1 MPPTAVVI
9 HETGGPE
16 VLKLEPVEIGR
27 PKAGELRIRQT
38 AIGVN
43 FHDIYVRSGLYRTL
57 TLPGIP
63 GVEATGIVE
72 EIGTCVTGFSLGDRV
87 AYTTPNYGAYAQERL
102 ISAKDAVVLPD
113 AVGDRLAAAVM
124 VKGMTAQLLVR
135 RVHPVRRGE
144 WMLVHAAAGGVGRL
158 LCQWGRHLGA
168 TVVGT
173 VGSDE
178 KAEVARRCGCHFVIH
193 YRRENFVDRVLEFTS
208 GRGVDV
214 AYDSVGKDTFFG
226 SLDALAFFGHLV
238 HFGQSSGP
246 VDPFPVSLL
255 STKSTTVTRPMCF
268 HYVADRAILDET
280 AAELFHALAEGIVS
294 VENIQHYPLYDVAQA
309 HRDLEGRLTVG
320 SMILVP

>member
-43 FHDIYVRSGLYRTL
+43 FHDVYVRSGLYRTL

-72 EIGTCVTGFSLGDRV
+72 EIGTCVTGFSPGDRV

-246 VDPFPVSLL
+246 VDLFPVSLL

-294 VENIQHYPLYDVAQA
+294 VENIRHYPLYDVAQA

>member
-1 MPPTAVVI
+1 MPTAVVI

-16 VLKLEPVEIGR
+16 VLRLEPVEVGC
-27 PKAGELRIRQT
+27 PQLGELRIRQT

-63 GVEATGIVE
+63 GVEAAGIVE
-72 EIGTCVTGFSLGDRV
+72 EIGACVTGFSPGDRV

-113 AVGDRLAAAVM
+113 AVCDRLAAAVM

-135 RVHPVRRGE
+135 HVHPVRRGE

-208 GRGVDV
+208 GRGIDV
-214 AYDSVGKDTFFG
+214 VYDSVGKDTFSG

-255 STKSTTVTRPMCF
+255 SARSTTVTRPMCF
-268 HYVADRAILDET
+268 HYVANRAILEDT

-294 VENIQHYPLYDVAQA
+294 VDNIRQYPLHDVAQA
-309 HRDLEGRLTVG
+309 HRDLEGRLAVG
-320 SMILVP
+320 SVILVP

>member
-9 HETGGPE
+9 RETGGPE

-72 EIGTCVTGFSLGDRV
+72 EIGTCVTGFSPGDRV

-193 YRRENFVDRVLEFTS
+193 YRRENFVDRVLEFTG

-214 AYDSVGKDTFFG
+214 AYDSVGKDTLFG

-268 HYVADRAILDET
+268 HYVADRAILEDT

-294 VENIQHYPLYDVAQA
+294 VENIRQHPLHDVAQA

-320 SMILVP
+320 SVILVP

>member
-72 EIGTCVTGFSLGDRV
+72 EIGTCVTGFSPGDRV

-255 STKSTTVTRPMCF
+255 SNKSTTVTRPMCF

-294 VENIQHYPLYDVAQA
+294 VENIRHYPLYDVAQA

>member
-1 MPPTAVVI
+1 MPTAVVI
-9 HETGGPE
+9 HGTGGPE
-16 VLKLEPVEIGR
+16 VLKLEPVEVGR
-27 PKAGELRIRQT
+27 PKLGELRIRQT

-72 EIGTCVTGFSLGDRV
+72 EIGACVTGFSPGDRV

-113 AVGDRLAAAVM
+113 AVCDRLAAAVM

-193 YRRENFVDRVLEFTS
+193 YRRENFVDKVLEFTG
-208 GRGVDV
+208 GRGVNV

-255 STKSTTVTRPMCF
+255 SAKSTTVTRPMCF
-268 HYVADRAILDET
+268 HYVADRAILEDT

-294 VENIQHYPLYDVAQA
+294 VENIRQYPLHDVAQA

-320 SMILVP
+320 SVILVP

>member
-1 MPPTAVVI
+1 MAKAIII

-16 VLKLEPVEIGR
+16 VLKLEPVEVGHA
-27 PKAGELRIRQT
+27 KSGELRIRQT

-43 FHDIYVRSGLYRTL
+43 FHDIYVRSGLYQTL

-63 GVEATGIVE
+63 GVEAAGIVE
-72 EIGTCVTGFSLGDRV
+72 EVGARVTGFSPGDRV

-102 ISAKDAVVLPD
+102 ILAKDAVVLPD
-113 AVGDRLAAAVM
+113 EVCDRLAAAVM
-124 VKGMTAQLLVR
+124 VKGLTAQLLVR

-144 WMLVHAAAGGVGRL
+144 WMLVHAAAGGVGRF

-173 VGSDE
+173 VGSAE
-178 KAEVARRCGCHFVIH
+178 KAEMARRCGCNFVIH
-193 YRRENFVDRVLEFTS
+193 YRRENFVDKILEFTG

-226 SLDALAFFGHLV
+226 SLDALGLFGHLV
-238 HFGQSSGP
+238 HFGQSSGS
-246 VDPFPVSLL
+246 VDPFYVSLL
-255 STKSTTVTRPMCF
+255 SSKSTTVTRPMCF
-268 HYVADRAILDET
+268 HYVADRAMLEET
-280 AAELFHALAEGIVS
+280 AAELFHALAEGIIS
-294 VENIQHYPLYDVAQA
+294 VENIRHYPLHDVAQA
-309 HRDLEGRLTVG
+309 HRDLEGRHTVG